1 MPMDT
6 RPPNTGAELPGAHVR
21 RLWRTDRAALLAH
34 LIRLD
39 SDSRRLRFGGA
50 VSDSFL
56 GQYVD
61 RCFGQGDLM
70 FGAFVDGVL
79 RGAAELRS
87 EKAIWAEGPPLDRHI
102 RAEAAFSVEGELR
115 KRGIGEKLFQRIQQA
130 AQNHGVEQ
138 IEILCLPENVAMRRL
153 AGKFVAKFRF
163 EDDFVIG
170 ELSPRR
176 PTPYSMLREV
186 GRDFVDLGEAAL
198 DLQWRALRPH
208 DAA

>member
-1 MPMDT
+1 MPSDIRT
-6 RPPNTGAELPGAHVR
+6 TPGVHIR

-34 LIRLD
+34 LTRLD
-39 SDSRRLRFGGA
+39 GDSRRLRFGGA

-56 GQYVD
+56 AQYVD

-70 FGAFVDGVL
+70 FGAFAEGVL

-102 RAEAAFSVEGELR
+102 RAEAAFSVETEMR
-115 KRGIGEKLFQRIQQA
+115 KRGIGEKLFARLQQA
-130 AQNHGVEQ
+130 ARNHGVEQ
-138 IEILCLPENVAMRRL
+138 IEVLCLPENVAMRRL
-153 AGKFVAKFRF
+153 AGKFASSFRF
-163 EDDFVIG
+163 ENDFVIG
-170 ELSPRR
+170 ELTPLR

-198 DLQWRALRPH
+198 DLQWRALRPS

>member
-1 MPMDT
+1 MSSDAAT
-6 RPPNTGAELPGAHVR
+6 PPAPLKPAHVR

-34 LIRLD
+34 LTRLD
-39 SDSRRLRFGGA
+39 GDSRRLRFGGA

-56 GQYVD
+56 AQYVD

-70 FGAFVDGVL
+70 FGAFVGGVL

-87 EKAIWAEGPPLDRHI
+87 EKPIWAEAPPLDRHI

-115 KRGIGEKLFQRIQQA
+115 KRGIGEKLFQRIQEA

-138 IEILCLPENVAMRRL
+138 IEVLCLPENVAMRRL
-153 AGKFVAKFRF
+153 AGKFKAAFRF

-170 ELSPRR
+170 ELSTRK
-176 PTPYSMLREV
+176 PTPYTLMREV
-186 GRDFVDLGEAAL
+186 GRDFVDMGEAAL
-198 DLQWRALRPH
+198 DMQWRVLRPS